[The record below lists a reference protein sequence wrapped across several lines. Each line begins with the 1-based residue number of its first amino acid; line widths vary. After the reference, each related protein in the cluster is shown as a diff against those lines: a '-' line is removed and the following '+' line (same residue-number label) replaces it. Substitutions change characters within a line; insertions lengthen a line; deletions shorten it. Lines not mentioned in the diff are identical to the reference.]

1 MMERLRAR
9 TALSSKHQAEAV
21 SEPSE
26 LRENASRASTLL
38 KAMANK
44 QRLLILC
51 HLAEGEKSVGALR
64 DEIGLSQSALSQ
76 HLAIL
81 RRDGLVETRRSAT
94 TVNYSVASPE
104 ALAMME
110 TLYGLFCRK
119 PDELHPR
126 RPAADAASYAGA
138 RTGKGRG
145 V

>member
-1 MMERLRAR
+1 MAPTR
-9 TALSSKHQAEAV
+9 KHQADAV
-21 SEPSE
+21 SELSE

-51 HLAEGEKSVGALR
+51 HLAEGEKSVGALQE
-64 DEIGLSQSALSQ
+64 EIGLSQSALSQ

-81 RRDGLVETRRSAT
+81 RRDKLVETRRSAT

-119 PDELHPR
+119 PADVQPR
-126 RPAADAASYAGA
+126 RQAVDAASHAGA
-138 RTGKGRG
+138 TTRKGRG
-145 V
+145 G

>member
-1 MMERLRAR
+1 MEGLRAG
-9 TALSSKHQAEAV
+9 TAPKYRAGAV
-21 SEPSE
+21 SELSE

-64 DEIGLSQSALSQ
+64 EEIGLSQSALSQ

-81 RRDGLVETRRSAT
+81 RRDKLVETRRSAT

-104 ALAMME
+104 ALALME

-119 PDELHPR
+119 PAAAAPG
-126 RPAADAASYAGA
+126 RPAVDAASAA
-138 RTGKGRG
+138 RPATGEGRDS
-145 V
+145 

>member
-1 MMERLRAR
+1 MERPRAGA
-9 TALSSKHQAEAV
+9 ALSSRYRAETV
-21 SEPSE
+21 NELSE

-64 DEIGLSQSALSQ
+64 EEIGLSQSALSQ

-81 RRDGLVETRRSAT
+81 RRDKLVETRRSAT

-104 ALAMME
+104 ALAMMD

-119 PDELHPR
+119 PGGPPPR
-126 RPAADAASYAGA
+126 RPSARAGDP
-138 RTGKGRG
+138 
-145 V
+145 

>member
-1 MMERLRAR
+1 MERLRAR
-9 TALSSKHQAEAV
+9 MAPSGKHQAKAV
-21 SEPSE
+21 SELSE

-51 HLAEGEKSVGALR
+51 HLAEGEKSVGALQE
-64 DEIGLSQSALSQ
+64 EIGLSQSALSQ

-81 RRDGLVETRRSAT
+81 RRDKLVETRRSAT

-104 ALAMME
+104 ALALMD

-119 PDELHPR
+119 PADLHPR
-126 RPAADAASYAGA
+126 RRAADSASYAGA
-138 RTGKGRG
+138 PTGKGRG
-145 V
+145 G

>member
-1 MMERLRAR
+1 MDRPQAR
-9 TALSSKHQAEAV
+9 MAPSRKHQADAV
-21 SEPSE
+21 SELSE

-64 DEIGLSQSALSQ
+64 EEIGLSQSALSQ

-104 ALAMME
+104 ALALMD

-119 PDELHPR
+119 PADLHPS
-126 RPAADAASYAGA
+126 RPAADATSYAEA
-138 RTGKGRG
+138 PTGKGRG
-145 V
+145 G